1 MNNRTKW
8 LAAGGLL
15 VILFYAGDTLYRSW
29 IEKPTQEL
37 TAERD
42 ALSDTLRETQDEQM
56 LAQKADK
63 RLAGYAARA
72 LPYSPQ
78 LARSGY
84 QEWLLTEVEK
94 HGLKSASVD
103 AGQPVALTIKSR
115 TKKGKREA
123 IGYRIGYSLRAQAT
137 LAKLAQFLEAFRTA
151 GHLHKIRSLALNPTG
166 KEGLLDVN
174 LSIEV
179 LGLNASPNKESLSQW
194 HLASDAQPASAS
206 SEKFV
211 QRNLFARGFAKA
223 LQDIQLTAITVDRF
237 GAAQAWFRM
246 DSRGTTETMEVGQQL
261 PVALYDIS
269 VVEILPGKVLVHF
282 NETPYWL
289 TLGQS
294 IAQVADERSTN

>member
-1 MNNRTKW
+1 MNTRTKW
-8 LAAGGLL
+8 LAIGGLL

-29 IEKPTQEL
+29 IEKPTQQL

-42 ALSDTLRETQDEQM
+42 ALSDTLRETQDQQM
-56 LAQKADK
+56 LAQKASK
-63 RLAGYAARA
+63 RLDDYAARA

-78 LARSGY
+78 LARSAY

-94 HGLKSASVD
+94 HGLRSASVD
-103 AGQPVALTIKSR
+103 AAQPVAVAIKSR

-123 IGYRIGYSLRAQAT
+123 IGYRIGYSVRAQAT
-137 LAKLAQFLEAFRTA
+137 LAKLSQFLEAFRNA

-179 LGLNASPNKESLSQW
+179 LGLDASPNKDTLSQW
-194 HLASDAQPASAS
+194 QLASDARPATEGP
-206 SEKFV
+206 EKFV

-223 LQDIQLTAITVDRF
+223 LEEIQLSAITIDRH
-237 GAAQAWFRM
+237 GAAQAWFRL
-246 DSRGTTETMEVGQQL
+246 DSRGTTETVGVGQQI

-269 VVEILPGKVLVHF
+269 VAEILPGKVLVHF

-294 IAQVADERSTN
+294 IAQVANERSTN

>member
-15 VILFYAGDTLYRSW
+15 VVLFYAGDTIYRSW
-29 IEKPTQEL
+29 IEKPTQQL
-37 TAERD
+37 TADRD
-42 ALSDTLRETQDEQM
+42 ALTNSLRETHDQQM
-56 LAQKADK
+56 LAQKTSK
-63 RLAGYAARA
+63 RLDAYAARA

-84 QEWLLTEVEK
+84 QEWLLAEVEK

-103 AGQPVALTIKSR
+103 AAQPVAIAIKSR

-123 IGYRIGYSLRAQAT
+123 IGYRIGYSVRAQAT

-151 GHLHKIRSLALNPTG
+151 GHLHKIRSVALNPTG

-179 LGLNASPNKESLSQW
+179 LGLNASPNKDSLSQW
-194 HLASDAQPASAS
+194 RLASDARPGSTGP
-206 SEKFV
+206 EKFV
-211 QRNLFARGFAKA
+211 QRNLFARGFSKA
-223 LQDIQLTAITVDRF
+223 LQEIQLSAITVDRF
-237 GAAQAWFRM
+237 GAGQAWFRI
-246 DSRGTTETMEVGQQL
+246 DSRGTTQTIGVGEQI

-282 NETPYWL
+282 NDSPYWL

-294 IAQVADERSTN
+294 IAQVANERSTE

>member
-8 LAAGGLL
+8 LAVGGLL
-15 VILFYAGDTLYRSW
+15 VVVFYAGDTLYRSW
-29 IEKPTQEL
+29 IEGPTQQL
-37 TAERD
+37 TAEGD
-42 ALSDTLRETQDEQM
+42 ALSESLRDTQDEQM
-56 LAQKADK
+56 LAQKASK
-63 RLAGYAARA
+63 RLDNYAARA

-94 HGLKSASVD
+94 HGLLSASVD
-103 AGQPVALTIKSR
+103 AAQPAALTLKSR

-137 LAKLAQFLEAFRTA
+137 LAKLAQFLETFRAA

-179 LGLNASPNKESLSQW
+179 LGLDASPNKDALSQW
-194 HLASDAQPASAS
+194 QLASDARPAADVPQ
-206 SEKFV
+206 KFV

-223 LQDIQLTAITVDRF
+223 LQEIQLSAITVDRF

-246 DSRGTTETMEVGQQL
+246 DNRGTTETIGIGQQL

-269 VVEILPGKVLVHF
+269 VAEILPGKVLVHF
-282 NETPYWL
+282 DETPYWL
-289 TLGQS
+289 SLGQS
-294 IAQVADERSTN
+294 IAQVANERSTK

>member
-8 LAAGGLL
+8 LAVGGLL
-15 VILFYAGDTLYRSW
+15 VMLFYAGDTLYRSW
-29 IEKPTQEL
+29 IETPIQQL

-56 LAQKADK
+56 LAQKANK
-63 RLAGYAARA
+63 RLDDYAARA

-103 AGQPVALTIKSR
+103 AAQPVAVAIKSR

-123 IGYRIGYSLRAQAT
+123 IGYRIGYSVRAQAT
-137 LAKLAQFLEAFRTA
+137 LAKLAQFLDAFRTA
-151 GHLHKIRSLALNPTG
+151 GHLHKIRSLTLNPTG
-166 KEGLLDVN
+166 KDGLLDVN

-179 LGLNASPNKESLSQW
+179 LGLNASPNKEALSQW
-194 HLASDAQPASAS
+194 RLASAPQAESAGPQ
-206 SEKFV
+206 KFV

-223 LQDIQLTAITVDRF
+223 LQEVQLNAITLDRF
-237 GAAQAWFRM
+237 GAAQAWFRL
-246 DSRGTTETMEVGQQL
+246 DSRGTTQTVGVGEQV

-269 VVEILPGKVLVHF
+269 VAEILPDKVLVHF

-294 IAQVADERSTN
+294 IAQVANERSTE